1 MSDPKQAAGDLAY
14 VRAKLERAEQHD
26 APAMIYFL
34 WAVIV
39 LVGFAIVD
47 FAAQYTAWF
56 WMIAGPVGGITSFV
70 LGWRHAVDRGAVSR
84 DKALRHGL
92 HWGGL
97 LVAVIALLPLLV
109 TGRIAPESF
118 PQIVLLLIV
127 MSYFYA
133 GVHLDRALIWV
144 AIALSIGFLV
154 VVFVAGPVWTAVGA
168 LIAASLGAVGFTR
181 VRAARA
187 FAK

>member
-1 MSDPKQAAGDLAY
+1 
-14 VRAKLERAEQHD
+14 
-26 APAMIYFL
+26 
-34 WAVIV
+34 
-39 LVGFAIVD
+39 
-47 FAAQYTAWF
+47 
-56 WMIAGPVGGITSFV
+56 
-70 LGWRHAVDRGAVSR
+70 
-84 DKALRHGL
+84 
-92 HWGGL
+92 
-97 LVAVIALLPLLV
+97 LLPLLV